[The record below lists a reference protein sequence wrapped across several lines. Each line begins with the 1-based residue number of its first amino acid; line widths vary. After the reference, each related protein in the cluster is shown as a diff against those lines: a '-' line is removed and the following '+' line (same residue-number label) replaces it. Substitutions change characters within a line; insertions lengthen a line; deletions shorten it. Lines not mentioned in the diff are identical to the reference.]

1 MYLNI
6 NIKKYWLN
14 ENSKKKLDNIDLLIL
29 NELQVNGKISNVELA
44 NLVNI
49 SPPSCLRRVKVLE
62 DAQYIKGYNADINA
76 ELVGFKVTVFA
87 YVGLES
93 QAENDLQI
101 FENYISVFP
110 EVRECHML
118 IGEVDF
124 LLKIVAKDWDDFQQF
139 LTGKLTQAPK
149 VSNVKTSLNIRSNKR
164 LPGVPLDVTI

>member
-1 MYLNI
+1 M
-6 NIKKYWLN
+6 KTQ
-14 ENSKKKLDNIDLLIL
+14 KKKLDNIDLLIL

-93 QAENDLQI
+93 QAEIDLQI

-164 LPGVPLDVTI
+164 LPGVPLDVRL

>member
-1 MYLNI
+1 M
-6 NIKKYWLN
+6 KTQ
-14 ENSKKKLDNIDLLIL
+14 KKKLDDIDFLIL
-29 NELQVNGKISNVELA
+29 NELQVNGKITNVELA

-62 DAQYIKGYNADINA
+62 DAKYIKGYNADINA

-164 LPGVPLDVTI
+164 LPGVPLDVKV

>member
-1 MYLNI
+1 M
-6 NIKKYWLN
+6 KTQ
-14 ENSKKKLDNIDLLIL
+14 KKKLDNIDFLIL

-62 DAQYIKGYNADINA
+62 NEQYIKGYNADINA

-164 LPGVPLDVTI
+164 LPGVPLDIKV

>member
-1 MYLNI
+1 M
-6 NIKKYWLN
+6 KTQ
-14 ENSKKKLDNIDLLIL
+14 KKKLDNIDLLIL

-149 VSNVKTSLNIRSNKR
+149 VSNVKTSLNIRSNKH
-164 LPGVPLDVTI
+164 LPGVPIEVII

>member
-1 MYLNI
+1 M
-6 NIKKYWLN
+6 KTQ
-14 ENSKKKLDNIDLLIL
+14 KKKLDNIDLLIL

-164 LPGVPLDVTI
+164 LPGVPIDVTI

>member
-1 MYLNI
+1 M
-6 NIKKYWLN
+6 KTQ
-14 ENSKKKLDNIDLLIL
+14 KKKLDNIDLLIL

-164 LPGVPLDVTI
+164 LPGVPLDVKF

>member
-1 MYLNI
+1 M
-6 NIKKYWLN
+6 KTPKT
-14 ENSKKKLDNIDLLIL
+14 KLDKIDLQIL
-29 NELQVNGKISNVELA
+29 NELQLNGRISNVDLA

-49 SPPSCLRRVKVLE
+49 SPPSCLRRVKALE
-62 DAQYIKGYNADINA
+62 DTNFVKGYNAEINA
-76 ELVGFKVTVFA
+76 DLLNFKVTVFA

-93 QAENDLQI
+93 QAESDLQT

-124 LLKIVAKDWDDFQQF
+124 LLKIIAKDWDDFQRF

-149 VSNVKTSLNIRSNKR
+149 ISNVKTSLNIRSSKK
-164 LPGVPLDVTI
+164 LPGIPFETII

>member
-1 MYLNI
+1 M
-6 NIKKYWLN
+6 KTQ
-14 ENSKKKLDNIDLLIL
+14 KKKLDNIDLLIL

-139 LTGKLTQAPK
+139 LTGKLTKAPK

-164 LPGVPLDVTI
+164 LPGVPLDIKV

>member
-1 MYLNI
+1 M
-6 NIKKYWLN
+6 KTQ
-14 ENSKKKLDNIDLLIL
+14 KKKLDNIDLLIL

-164 LPGVPLDVTI
+164 LPGVPLDVKIE

>member
-1 MYLNI
+1 M
-6 NIKKYWLN
+6 KTQ
-14 ENSKKKLDNIDLLIL
+14 KKKLDNIDLLIL

-93 QAENDLQI
+93 QAEKDLQI

-164 LPGVPLDVTI
+164 LPGVPLDVRF

>member
-1 MYLNI
+1 M
-6 NIKKYWLN
+6 KTQ
-14 ENSKKKLDNIDLLIL
+14 KKKLDNIDLLIL

-93 QAENDLQI
+93 QAEKDLQI

-139 LTGKLTQAPK
+139 LTGKLTKAPK

-164 LPGVPLDVTI
+164 LPGVPLDVRL

>member
-1 MYLNI
+1 M
-6 NIKKYWLN
+6 KTQ
-14 ENSKKKLDNIDLLIL
+14 KKKLDNIDLLIL

-164 LPGVPLDVTI
+164 LPGVPLDVRL

>member
-1 MYLNI
+1 MKTQN
-6 NIKKYWLN
+6 
-14 ENSKKKLDNIDLLIL
+14 KKLDNIDLLIL